1 MRLTLIPWTVLASL
15 VMVSAAHAEIRL
27 KPIACP
33 MGGDAGFRI
42 IGAHGEDD
50 GVDAEYQWLA
60 AERPGWTRANQST
73 IQNGGRIFDVL
84 DIEKGAQKQ
93 SICFDIT
100 DFFGKMQ

>member
-1 MRLTLIPWTVLASL
+1 MRLIVAAFALLS
-15 VMVSAAHAEIRL
+15 MVSTAQAEIRL
-27 KPIACP
+27 KPITCP
-33 MGGDAGFRI
+33 MGGDAGFRV

-60 AERPGWTRANQST
+60 AERPDWSRANQST
-73 IQNGGRIFDVL
+73 IQDGGRIFDVL